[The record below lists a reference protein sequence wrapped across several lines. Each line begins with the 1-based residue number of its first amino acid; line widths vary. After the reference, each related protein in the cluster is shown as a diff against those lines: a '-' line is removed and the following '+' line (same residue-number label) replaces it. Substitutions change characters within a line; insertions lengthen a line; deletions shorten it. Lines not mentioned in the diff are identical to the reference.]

1 MSEPYAFGTNPL
13 TLDRP
18 LGRYIGCML
27 GLAAGDALGAPVEFL
42 DLDTIHQRFG
52 PSGVTNLEPW
62 GAHPAGS
69 FTDDT
74 QMSLA
79 TAIGLL
85 SAFRDQAEYGSAQ
98 LMGSLFGAYGAWLET
113 QNEAAE
119 QRAPGRTCVTAL
131 ASGRLGTIDQP
142 LNNSKGCG
150 GVMRVA
156 PIGLAFPADLAF
168 HHAVAAAAITHG
180 HPSGY
185 LSAGVLAEVVARV
198 VEGADI
204 MAAAATSCAAL
215 AAYEG
220 NEETLTAVQRALELA
235 GGGADPEGAV
245 AALGEGWVG
254 EEALAIG
261 LYAAIRFAGDFRAA
275 CSAAVNHSGDSDST
289 GSICGAILGAAHGI
303 DAIPAG
309 WIERLERRSLLE
321 RTARSL
327 HRAFVEGRMPD

>member
-1 MSEPYAFGTNPL
+1 MHAPHSIDVDSRSAQ
-13 TLDRP
+13 RP
-18 LGRYIGCML
+18 VGRYLGCIF

-42 DLDTIHQRFG
+42 SLDGIRERFG
-52 PSGVTNLEPW
+52 PSGVTDLEPW
-62 GAHPAGS
+62 GGHPAGS

-85 SAFRDQAEYGSAQ
+85 SAFRDEAEFGTAQ
-98 LMGSLFGAYGAWLET
+98 LMGSLFGAYGGWLES
-113 QNEAAE
+113 QKDPAE

-131 ASGRLGTIDQP
+131 GSGRLGTIDRP
-142 LNNSKGCG
+142 LNDSKGCG

-156 PIGLAFPADLAF
+156 PIGLALPVDLAF

-185 LSAGVLAEVVARV
+185 LSAGVLAEIVARV

-204 MAAAATSCAAL
+204 MAAAVAACNAL
-215 AAYEG
+215 AAYDG
-220 NEETLTAVQRALELA
+220 NAETLEAVQRALELA
-235 GGGADPEGAV
+235 GRGADPESAIE
-245 AALGEGWVG
+245 ALGSGWVG

-289 GSICGAILGAAHGI
+289 GSICGAILGAAYGV
-303 DAIPAG
+303 DAIPAS

-327 HRAFVEGRMPD
+327 HQAFVEGRLPE

>member
-1 MSEPYAFGTNPL
+1 MHAPHLRDTVPPSR
-13 TLDRP
+13 DRP
-18 LGRYIGCML
+18 IGRYLGCML

-42 DLDTIHQRFG
+42 DLEAIRARFG
-52 PSGVTNLEPW
+52 PAGVSDLEPW
-62 GAHPAGS
+62 GGHPAGS

-85 SAFRDQAEYGSAQ
+85 SAYRDQVEYGAAEFAA
-98 LMGSLFGAYGAWLET
+98 SLFGAYGAWLET
-113 QNEAAE
+113 QNDGAE

-142 LNNSKGCG
+142 VNTSKGCG

-156 PIGLAFPADLAF
+156 PIGLAFPTGLAF
-168 HHAVAAAAITHG
+168 DHAVAAAAITHG

-185 LSAGVLAEVVARV
+185 LSAGVLADIVARV
-198 VEGADI
+198 VEGTEI
-204 MAAAATSCAAL
+204 TSAAAASCAGL
-215 AAYEG
+215 GAYEG
-220 NEETLTAVQRALELA
+220 NGETLVAVQRALELA
-235 GGGADPEGAV
+235 GRGTDPP
-245 AALGEGWVG
+245 AAIATLGQGWVG

-261 LYAAIRFAGDFRAA
+261 LYAAIRHSGDFRAA
-275 CSAAVNHSGDSDST
+275 CAAAVNHSGDSDST
-289 GSICGAILGAAHGI
+289 GAICGAILGAAHGI
-303 DAIPAG
+303 DAIPAS

-327 HRAFVEGRMPD
+327 HRAFAEGRLPD

>member
-1 MSEPYAFGTNPL
+1 
-13 TLDRP
+13 
-18 LGRYIGCML
+18 
-27 GLAAGDALGAPVEFL
+27 
-42 DLDTIHQRFG
+42 
-52 PSGVTNLEPW
+52 
-62 GAHPAGS
+62 
-69 FTDDT
+69 
-74 QMSLA
+74 
-79 TAIGLL
+79 
-85 SAFRDQAEYGSAQ
+85 
-98 LMGSLFGAYGAWLET
+98 MGSLFGVYGAWLET
-113 QNEAAE
+113 QNDARE

-142 LNNSKGCG
+142 LNDSKGCG

-185 LSAGVLAEVVARV
+185 LSAGVLAEIVSRV
-198 VEGADI
+198 TEGTDVTS
-204 MAAAATSCAAL
+204 AAAAACNSL
-215 AAYEG
+215 GAYDG
-220 NEETLTAVQRALELA
+220 NEETLEAVQRALELA
-235 GGGADPEGAV
+235 GRGADPMSAIGV
-245 AALGEGWVG
+245 LGSGWVG

-303 DAIPAG
+303 DAIPGA
-309 WIERLERRSLLE
+309 WIAKLERRSLLE

-327 HRAFVEGRMPD
+327 HRAFVEGRLP